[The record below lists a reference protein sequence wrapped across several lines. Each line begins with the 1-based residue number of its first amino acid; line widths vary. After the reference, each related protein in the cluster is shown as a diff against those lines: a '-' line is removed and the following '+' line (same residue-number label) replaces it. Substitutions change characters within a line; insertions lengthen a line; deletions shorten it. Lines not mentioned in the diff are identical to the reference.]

1 MDVEGFGV
9 YFRAQGLE
17 FIRGFRLQSCSM
29 ASGLELVYLFGCR
42 VHTVC
47 CGFWSLVFIRV

>member
-1 MDVEGFGV
+1 MVVEGFGV

-29 ASGLELVYLFGCR
+29 ASGLELVYCLGVGFIQYVVGFG
-42 VHTVC
+42 V
-47 CGFWSLVFIRV
+47 